1 MIDVAYKDVASGQI
15 SVNDLFAGKKFHSLK
30 FQNLKLKISYPTL
43 FKIFPKTHRR
53 NLVAIQNHLLGSQ
66 MLLVFTQKF
75 EKRAERT
82 QNCLKFEI
90 KPSYSNKLTTIF
102 RPPLATQT
110 PTNGSKCSCSTEA
123 IKPAS
128 FIISCKKCACFE
140 AENISSCLLFYSK
153 AFFEKRLWGLFFA
166 QKRVFPFSSK
176 CPLKALLTKKH
187 CFVRERGFLFLGSE
201 AAQLF
206 ANILV
211 HLKN

>member
-75 EKRAERT
+75 EKRTERT

-140 AENISSCLLFYSK
+140 AEKTLVICFLIPKLSLH
-153 AFFEKRLWGLFFA
+153 KREF
-166 QKRVFPFSSK
+166 
-176 CPLKALLTKKH
+176 
-187 CFVRERGFLFLGSE
+187 FLFLQN
-201 AAQLF
+201 AP
-206 ANILV
+206 
-211 HLKN
+211 